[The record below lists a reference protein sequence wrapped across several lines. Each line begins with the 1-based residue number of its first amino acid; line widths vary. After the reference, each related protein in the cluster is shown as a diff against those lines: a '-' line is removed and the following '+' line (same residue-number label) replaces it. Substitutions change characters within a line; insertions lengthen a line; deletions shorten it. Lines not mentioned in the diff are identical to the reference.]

1 MELAVW
7 GFRKLQQACRQ
18 VPQGEKGMNVHR
30 MTASFLILIA
40 SSLTSGLSGC
50 KSSTYS
56 DDSSIADSKAT
67 DSSGA
72 VSISKM
78 GGDID
83 VKDAPHGA
91 TLSTMGGN
99 IHLGNVDSFAK
110 VKTMGGAIS
119 IDQAAGSVDATTMGG
134 EISIGQANGAIQAST
149 MGGDIR
155 ARMVG
160 ASSSERDVELTSKG
174 GTITLTV
181 PKDFPM
187 DVKIKLAYTK
197 NAPRSYAIVDHI
209 GLDQQETPDWDS
221 SFGSPRKIIRA
232 RGRVGSGLNHVTIET
247 VNGDVI
253 LKQE

>member
-1 MELAVW
+1 MTI
-7 GFRKLQQACRQ
+7 
-18 VPQGEKGMNVHR
+18 HR
-30 MTASFLILIA
+30 TAATFLILIA
-40 SSLTSGLSGC
+40 SAFATGLSGC
-50 KSSTYS
+50 KNTSTYTDHS
-56 DDSSIADSKAT
+56 YIAESNA

-91 TLSTMGGN
+91 TLNTMGGN
-99 IHLGNVDSFAK
+99 IHVGDVASFAK
-110 VKTMGGAIS
+110 VKTMGGTIT
-119 IDQAAGSVDATTMGG
+119 IDNATGSVDATTMGG
-134 EISIGQANGAIQAST
+134 EIGIGHANGAINATT
-149 MGGDIR
+149 MGGDIT

-160 ASSSERDVELTSKG
+160 TSTDERDVDLTSQG
-174 GTITLTV
+174 GTITLIV

-187 DVKIKLAYTK
+187 DVKIKLAHTM
-197 NAPRSYAIVDHI
+197 NAPRSYAIVDHV
-209 GLDQQETPDWDS
+209 GLDQSETPDWDS
-221 SFGSPRKIIRA
+221 SNGSPRKYIRA